1 MNDPIPAGMD
11 ILRRVEAVG
20 SDSGAPS
27 AEVEIVDCGML
38 GSEAEVEAIADDN
51 KALQLAKLLPDS

>member
-1 MNDPIPAGMD
+1 MD

-27 AEVEIVDCGML
+27 AEVEIVDCGLL

-51 KALQLAKLLPDS
+51 KALQLAKLLPDSEA